1 MTHVFNL
8 NSVEAES
15 GKSLEVQDQSRM
27 HSESLEKKP
36 KIKQTKKPT
45 TGTGEVALQ
54 IRVLTATVL
63 EKDTHLVPSTH
74 IGGGSSLQP
83 ITSVLASLGTCT
95 HMQIPMYRF

>member
-74 IGGGSSLQP
+74 IGGGGVVYNP
-83 ITSVLASLGTCT
+83 
-95 HMQIPMYRF
+95 

>member
-36 KIKQTKKPT
+36 KIKQTEKPT

-74 IGGGSSLQP
+74 IGGGVVYNP
-83 ITSVLASLGTCT
+83 
-95 HMQIPMYRF
+95 